1 MRLNFNHLQKYE
13 FKHGFSDSINPI
25 CVCGTEVEATEHVL
39 LLCHF
44 YSMQRF
50 ELLENLE
57 KAESDFENLSDRDQV
72 SFMWHGS
79 KTNTSEIFN
88 QKDFN

>member
-1 MRLNFNHLQKYE
+1 MRLNFNHLQKYK
-13 FKHGFSDSINPI
+13 FRHGFSDSINPI
-25 CVCGTEVEATEHVL
+25 CVCGTEIETAEHVL

-44 YSMQRF
+44 YSIQRF
-50 ELLENLE
+50 ELLENIE
-57 KAESDFENLSDRDQV
+57 KAESDFKNLSDRDQV
-72 SFMWHGS
+72 SFMLHGS